1 MDSGRKLHLL
11 VMKKLLIL
19 PDLFL
24 KDTLMAEDNKEGRTK
39 RYVMM
44 RSIMDMGMG
53 VLYVALA
60 AFLLLSDK
68 FGIKL
73 MFPAKPFSYIFA
85 AICAL
90 YGGFRIYRGIQK
102 NYFN

>member
-1 MDSGRKLHLL
+1 MDSTGPLHLL

-24 KDTLMAEDNKEGRTK
+24 KDTLMAEDNNEGRTK

-44 RSIMDMGMG
+44 RSLMDLGMG
-53 VLYVALA
+53 VIYVGVA
-60 AFLLLSDK
+60 AFLLLADK
-68 FGIKL
+68 LGIKL
-73 MFPAKPFSYIFA
+73 MFPPKPFSYIFA
-85 AICAL
+85 ALCAL